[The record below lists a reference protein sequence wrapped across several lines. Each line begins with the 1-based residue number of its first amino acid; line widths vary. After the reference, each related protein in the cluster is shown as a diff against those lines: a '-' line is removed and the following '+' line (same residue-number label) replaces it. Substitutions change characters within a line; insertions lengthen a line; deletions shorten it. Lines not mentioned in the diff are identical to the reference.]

1 MFGLF
6 RNLKL
11 GKKLTLVMAGF
22 VMANVLTMGAISYIS
37 LRNAIEAEAG
47 DKLAGVARLQAFEFE
62 QELETIERD
71 LRLQASHPFV
81 VEALSA
87 FTAAFNAIDN
97 PLTRLQADY
106 IANNPHPL
114 GQKDQL
120 LTAGTGSDYDRVHER
135 FHSSF
140 DALQDA
146 MGYYDIF
153 LFDTDGNLVYS
164 VFKELDYATN
174 LMTGEWRESGLGEVF
189 RAASALSPGD
199 PVAFIDFAPYAP
211 SADAPAAFVGQAV
224 FDGNGTRLGVL
235 AYQMPIDVMNETV
248 GHASGI
254 GSSGEAFLVGR
265 DGLLRTDSKLTPEDD
280 VLTRRFEG
288 PALVNGLAG
297 QEGMARYQNSAG
309 VEVVGYYAP
318 VTTMGTDWVIVIQQ
332 ETSELFA
339 EVSRNRDIM
348 LIVSVLALTIAV
360 LVAVFFARS
369 LSTPLRGLDA
379 AVERISAKDYDIDVP
394 AKSRGD
400 EIGGIARALDAFRLD
415 LAEADR
421 SARDAAFKSAAF
433 ESTGAPML
441 LTDLDL
447 DIVGANNA
455 FFRLVNENSVDFG
468 LSGRQLSHED
478 VLGTELATLSFPPAE
493 IRAAVVDH
501 AKLPIKKKLPVGNSY
516 VGLLIDLVRAKDGT
530 PVGYV
535 LDMKNQT
542 FQMMS
547 ETVLQAIDA
556 QQVRIE
562 MDIDGAV
569 HSANARCSEAL
580 GTTQDALVG
589 QSGRTMISRRG
600 AEGEDIWSA
609 ALSGQGTSGLFHL
622 KGRDN
627 DRIVEGSFSP
637 VPDQDGVAK
646 GFLLIGND
654 VTQAEHEKAKSAARE
669 ARVAAAMSQVV
680 AALSEKLEMLAGGD
694 LTAEIESAFSD
705 EYEPLRR
712 DFNKTVGRLRDT
724 VSFVVA
730 NSRLIGTEAGGI
742 NSAVTELSRR
752 TESQAATLEETA
764 AAMSELTA
772 SVASSSKGADNAAR
786 AAEEARASAEAS
798 GNVVRQAA
806 SAMGEIET
814 SSVEVSKII
823 GVIDDIAFQ
832 TNLLALNAGVEAA
845 RAGEAGRGFAV
856 VASEVRAL
864 AQRCLDAS
872 NEITTLITV
881 SGDTVKRG
889 VTLVGDVAS
898 ALEKIVVSV
907 VQISED
913 VRQIAEASIEQSNG
927 LGEINAA
934 LNNLDQTTQ
943 HNAAMAEE
951 TTAATQSLLLEAQKL
966 TETAGYFTIDE
977 AGTTKSRTGRAVSAP
992 LAVTG

>member
-11 GKKLTLVMAGF
+11 GKKLSFVIAGLMT
-22 VMANVLTMGAISYIS
+22 VSVLIMGAISYVS
-37 LRNAIEAEAG
+37 MRNAIEAEAG
-47 DKLAGVARLQAFEFE
+47 DKLAGVARLQAFEFKE
-62 QELETIERD
+62 VLHTIERD

-81 VEALSA
+81 IEALSTFTQA
-87 FTAAFNAIDN
+87 FKAIEN
-97 PLTRLQADY
+97 PLVRLQADY
-106 IANNPHPL
+106 ISNNPHPL
-114 GQKDQL
+114 GQKDRL
-120 LTAGTGSDYDRVHER
+120 LTAGTGSDYDRAHEMY
-135 FHSSF
+135 HASF

-146 MGYYDIF
+146 MGYYDVF
-153 LFDTDGNLVYS
+153 LFDTDGDLVYS

-174 LMTGEWRESGLGEVF
+174 LMTGEWRDSGLGEVF
-189 RAASALSPGD
+189 RAASILSPGD

-211 SADAPAAFVGQAV
+211 SADAPAAFVGQPV
-224 FDGNGTRLGVL
+224 FDGNGVRLGVL
-235 AYQMPIDVMNETV
+235 AYQMPIDVLNETV

-254 GSSGEAFLVGR
+254 GSTGEAFLVGR
-265 DGLLRTDSKLTPEDD
+265 DGLLRTDSRLTGQDD
-280 VLTRRFEG
+280 VLQRRFQG
-288 PALVNGLAG
+288 PALANGLAG
-297 QEGMARYQNSAG
+297 QEGMARYHDSAG
-309 VEVVGYYAP
+309 VELVGYYAP
-318 VTTMGTDWVIVIQQ
+318 VTTMGTDWVIVVQQ

-339 EVSRNRDIM
+339 KATRNRDTM
-348 LIVSVLALTIAV
+348 AMVSVVALAVAV
-360 LVAVFFARS
+360 LVAVLFAKG

-379 AVERISAKDYDIDVP
+379 AVERISAKEYDIVVP

-400 EIGGIARALDAFRLD
+400 EIGGIARALDAFRLE

-421 SARDAAFKSAAF
+421 AARDAAFKSAAF

-447 DIVGANNA
+447 AIVGANDS
-455 FFRLVNENSVDFG
+455 FFRLVNENSRDFG
-468 LSGRQLSHED
+468 LEGRNLSHED
-478 VLGTELATLSFPPAE
+478 VLGNELSSLSFPPAE
-493 IRAAVVDH
+493 IRAAVADH
-501 AKLPIKKKLPVGNSY
+501 ARLPIKKKLPVGNSY
-516 VGLLIDLVRAKDGT
+516 VGLLIDLVCAKDGT

-562 MDIDGAV
+562 MDIDGTI

-589 QSGRTMISRRG
+589 QSGRAMISRQG
-600 AEGEDIWSA
+600 SQDDDIWRA
-609 ALSGQGTSGLFHL
+609 ALSGQGASGLFLL
-622 KGRDN
+622 KGRDG
-627 DRIVEGSFSP
+627 DLVVEGSFNP
-637 VPDQDGVAK
+637 VPDQDGVSK

-654 VTQAEHEKAKSAARE
+654 VTEAEQEKAKAADRA
-669 ARVAAAMSQVV
+669 ARVAANMSRVV
-680 AALSEKLEMLAGGD
+680 AALSEKLELLAGGD
-694 LTAEIESAFSD
+694 LTAEIDGAFSE
-705 EYEPLRR
+705 EYESLRR
-712 DFNKTVGRLRDT
+712 DFNKTVQRLRDT
-724 VSFVVA
+724 VSFVVE
-730 NSRLIGTEAGGI
+730 NSQLIGGEAGGI
-742 NSAVTELSRR
+742 NAAVTELSRR

-786 AAEEARASAEAS
+786 IAEEARTRAEES

-872 NEITTLITV
+872 NEITTLINV

-889 VTLVGDVAS
+889 VTLVGDVAN

-966 TETAGYFTIDE
+966 TETAGYFTIGDVGM
-977 AGTTKSRTGRAVSAP
+977 ATSRTGMGAAAPAAVA
-992 LAVTG
+992 G